1 MDHQVSS
8 ELPPL
13 STANHHPDR
22 LPVAGESLG
31 ANERTEIQANKAVE
45 TGPPSVPAAQPVT
58 FQQPVAPQSTQTD
71 NMATQNSNPVIADDA
86 DLIEKEWVI
95 KAKEIVERTRQDPY
109 TQNKEVEQ
117 IKADYM
123 KKRYNK
129 DIKLTED

>member
-13 STANHHPDR
+13 STANHQPDR

-58 FQQPVAPQSTQTD
+58 FQQPVAPQSAQTD
-71 NMATQNSNPVIADDA
+71 NIATQNSNPVIADDA